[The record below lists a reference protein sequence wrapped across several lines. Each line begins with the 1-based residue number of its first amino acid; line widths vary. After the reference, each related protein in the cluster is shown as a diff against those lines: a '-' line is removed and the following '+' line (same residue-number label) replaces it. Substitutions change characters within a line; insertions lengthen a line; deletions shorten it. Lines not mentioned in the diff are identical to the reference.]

1 MIRSDTHSLKQLY
14 FNEITYDLLGQA
26 FYYYYQSTQYA
37 SGTYLL
43 PHYGLGQMY
52 IHRGDVENA
61 AQCFEKVLK
70 SHPNN
75 YETMKIL
82 GSLYAQS
89 PNQAKR
95 DNAKQFL
102 KKVTE
107 QQPEDIE
114 AWIELAQ
121 VLEQSDPQGLYH

>member
-1 MIRSDTHSLKQLY
+1 
-14 FNEITYDLLGQA
+14 
-26 FYYYYQSTQYA
+26 
-37 SGTYLL
+37 
-43 PHYGLGQMY
+43 MY
-52 IHRGDVENA
+52 IHRGDVDNA

-89 PNQAKR
+89 NNQAKR

-107 QQPEDIE
+107 QHPDDIE

-121 VLEQSDPQGLYH
+121 ILEGSDLQGLFSENIYDAGTEHINPKKRPRTKILNMKSYCCDLKIYCCNFKI